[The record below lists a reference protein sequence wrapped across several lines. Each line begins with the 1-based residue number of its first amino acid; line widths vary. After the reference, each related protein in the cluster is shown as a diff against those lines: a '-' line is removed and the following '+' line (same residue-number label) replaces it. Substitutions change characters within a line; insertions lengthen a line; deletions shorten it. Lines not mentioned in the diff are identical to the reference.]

1 MDFLFWFGWLGPILV
16 VVSLAVPNVMWFRVL
31 NLIGSTIAAMTSVID
46 SNWPFVFMN
55 GSIALINVFWIWK
68 ITRPHPAPAEA
79 LLPEHVADTVGGM
92 EANTNPGL
100 VLNETIRTQLD
111 HRTIRA
117 FTDQPV
123 SEDEVAT
130 LLDVA
135 RHAPT
140 TSFYQACTVLRIK
153 DPAIRE
159 VIHQSSRQPY
169 VGGDLGELFVFVVD
183 LSRLARIRESADLS
197 LAPLETVG
205 TYTQGVEDTLIAAQN
220 MVVAAESLGLGTCY
234 LGSIGRD
241 PLSLIEALQLPK
253 FTYPLVGML
262 VGHPNQEPQKKPRIP
277 RNVTTG
283 VDTYPDWE
291 HPSYL
296 AAMEEYD
303 QTIQGY
309 YDLREGGKRQ
319 DSYTLQAQTKP
330 GTGPTEKTD
339 MLAVLRSQGMCLR

>member
-1 MDFLFWFGWLGPILV
+1 MEEI
-16 VVSLAVPNVMWFRVL
+16 PNETL
-31 NLIGSTIAAMTSVID
+31 PAA
-46 SNWPFVFMN
+46 
-55 GSIALINVFWIWK
+55 
-68 ITRPHPAPAEA
+68 
-79 LLPEHVADTVGGM
+79 
-92 EANTNPGL
+92 GL
-100 VLNETIRTQLD
+100 VLNATITTQLD

-153 DPAIRE
+153 DPTIRE
-159 VIHQSSRQPY
+159 VIYQSSRQPY

-183 LSRLARIRESADLS
+183 LSRLARIRETAGLS
-197 LAPLETVG
+197 LAPLETLG
-205 TYTQGVEDTLIAAQN
+205 SFTQGVEDTLIAAQN

-241 PLSLIEALQLPK
+241 PVSLIEALHLPK

-277 RNVTTG
+277 REVTTG
-283 VDTYPDWE
+283 IDTYPDWT

-296 AAMEEYD
+296 AAMVEYD
-303 QTIQGY
+303 QTIQDY

-339 MLAVLRSQGMCLR
+339 MLAVARSQGMCLR